1 VCSTVVACLL
11 GCHVRHSTVQMG
23 GRMSTVIVSLSHNRT
38 IDGSI
43 SRGASTQVVVLSVT
57 RGGDHRSGRRRR
69 PGGVLELQV
78 SE

>member
-1 VCSTVVACLL
+1 
-11 GCHVRHSTVQMG
+11 
-23 GRMSTVIVSLSHNRT
+23 MSTVIVSLSHNRT